1 MKKPLLL
8 TIIICLSIVAYAGPV
23 DLEQAKQ
30 NALRFMTDKHPAMAR
45 GKKIMTMTTAC
56 QTESYYVF
64 NVGES
69 QGYVIASGDDR
80 TPGVLGYADKGSFD
94 ISNIPENMKAWLQG
108 YADQMSMTRATPA
121 TTSELGRPV
130 APMISS
136 LWGQDARSP

>member
-1 MKKPLLL
+1 MNFAFVTLLLVTDLKFSRKYLVVSIIICTFAPNKEQKQSMKKPLLL

-69 QGYVIASGDDR
+69 QGYVIPAAMTVR
-80 TPGVLGYADKGSFD
+80 
-94 ISNIPENMKAWLQG
+94 PECWVMP
-108 YADQMSMTRATPA
+108 TRVPLT
-121 TTSELGRPV
+121 
-130 APMISS
+130 
-136 LWGQDARSP
+136 